1 MDEVEAALESRGQ
14 LERKM
19 GGSKRLRSWDVE
31 VALDDLVEWD
41 ALEQFMSE
49 MPATDGLPQQ
59 QSTAASSMG
68 HSRPAYPSGSSTG
81 GRGGDCGGGMNAS
94 SRAFP
99 TLVPGAWPMMGSL
112 DGSMGG
118 GTMGPPNAAALAASL
133 YPSWQ
138 QGLAGPSAFPLQ
150 ALPMERGVSWGAEL
164 LPFIDEGDAGPLV
177 SVLADP
183 SRLDSPPSSDL
194 ARGGHMGGAGAV
206 ARATGMGGGGGGGGG
221 GSGGGGAGD
230 DGGGPGR
237 PVHKQRFVW
246 TGELHRRFE
255 AAVNTLGVDQA
266 KPQVAMHASTLALPR
281 LSRHL
286 APSLSSSSF
295 VSHLGSLRRQAISQ
309 LMNCEGEGAPTRQN
323 IKSHLQKYRLLIQK
337 RQQQGSS
344 GDGRSGSGD
353 KLGDSCSGGAS
364 GTGGGLDQTPT
375 DVQSEL
381 EQHLARQEMNLRV
394 QMDLQTKLHR
404 QLLVQRQLQ
413 HQLEHCFPT
422 PGSDPD
428 KDKQRYQAT
437 LQLKNSLRER
447 LTTHVML
454 QQEMLQHLD
463 ALVSSEVTKSADEP
477 KEAPEAPEAPEAGA
491 ASVDT
496 TSETV
501 DTAADSDKADA
512 SVEETSA

>member
-1 MDEVEAALESRGQ
+1 
-14 LERKM
+14 
-19 GGSKRLRSWDVE
+19 
-31 VALDDLVEWD
+31 
-41 ALEQFMSE
+41 
-49 MPATDGLPQQ
+49 
-59 QSTAASSMG
+59 
-68 HSRPAYPSGSSTG
+68 
-81 GRGGDCGGGMNAS
+81 
-94 SRAFP
+94 
-99 TLVPGAWPMMGSL
+99 
-112 DGSMGG
+112 MGG
-118 GTMGPPNAAALAASL
+118 GASMGAPNAAALAASL

-138 QGLAGPSAFPLQ
+138 QGLAGPTSFPLQ

-164 LPFIDEGDAGPLV
+164 LPFIDGDDPAALAG
-177 SVLADP
+177 SLAAD
-183 SRLDSPPSSDL
+183 LGGGGDSPTSAE
-194 ARGGHMGGAGAV
+194 ARSALMQGM
-206 ARATGMGGGGGGGGG
+206 GMGGRGG
-221 GSGGGGAGD
+221 GD
-230 DGGGPGR
+230 DGGGGR

-266 KPQVAMHASTLALPR
+266 KPQVLALPR
-281 LSRHL
+281 KTRTPPAGTSVSVHTCAHGVSRFGAPALPRCCLLSR
-286 APSLSSSSF
+286 
-295 VSHLGSLRRQAISQ
+295 RRVVVRAQAISQ

-337 RQQQGSS
+337 RQRQGGGS
-344 GDGRSGSGD
+344 GDGIGGSSDGVGDSGSG
-353 KLGDSCSGGAS
+353 GGS
-364 GTGGGLDQTPT
+364 GTGGGSEQPT

-422 PGSDPD
+422 QGGDPD

-463 ALVSSEVTKSADEP
+463 TLVSNEVSKSTDE
-477 KEAPEAPEAPEAGA
+477 
-491 ASVDT
+491 T
-496 TSETV
+496 TGG
-501 DTAADSDKADA
+501 DPA
-512 SVEETSA
+512 EETSEAADTAGSEKADEF